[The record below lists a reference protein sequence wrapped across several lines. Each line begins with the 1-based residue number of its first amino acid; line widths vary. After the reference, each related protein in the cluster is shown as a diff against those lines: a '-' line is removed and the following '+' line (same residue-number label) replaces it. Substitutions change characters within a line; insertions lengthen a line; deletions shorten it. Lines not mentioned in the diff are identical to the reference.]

1 MSKNYSKV
9 KKWYDTWNW
18 SITRVYNAI
27 GKNWITEDE
36 FFTITGKNVEDYE
49 NEQNILDLMGACS
62 CRESC

>member
-9 KKWYDTWNW
+9 KKWYDTGNW
-18 SITRVYNAI
+18 SIARVYNAI

-49 NEQNILDLMGACS
+49 NEQNILD
-62 CRESC
+62 